1 MENSLNNQASEIG
14 KYFPYSYM
22 HNCKEELDAGHLRV
36 LGINP
41 LGQRHR
47 LPSSTVTGAPK

>member
-14 KYFPYSYM
+14 KCFPYSHI

-36 LGINP
+36 LGINS
-41 LGQRHR
+41 LG
-47 LPSSTVTGAPK
+47 